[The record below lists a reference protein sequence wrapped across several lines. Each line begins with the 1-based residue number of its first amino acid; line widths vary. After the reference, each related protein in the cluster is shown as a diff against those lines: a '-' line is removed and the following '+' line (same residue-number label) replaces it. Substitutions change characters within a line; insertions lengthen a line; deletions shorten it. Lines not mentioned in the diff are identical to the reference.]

1 MGISAQD
8 EGVIKYV
15 VDQLIDDA
23 NFVVGV
29 VLNSTNV
36 GLLKLGAAAW
46 RGGNLAHRT
55 VIDTLVRN

>member
-36 GLLKLGAAAW
+36 GLLKLGAAA
-46 RGGNLAHRT
+46 
-55 VIDTLVRN
+55 